1 VTSDRLQGQ
10 LDAARA
16 YNDIV
21 QLAGDIG
28 VRLAGTPAERQGVDY
43 LADQFQRA
51 GLHPYEERFPIP
63 IWTERVMALRVGDR
77 DIPAI
82 SPCFGGMT
90 GAAGITSEI
99 VPVGDPLRDEDLGDV
114 DLAGKIALIDRRD
127 VYFDYPD
134 YIQTDLLMARGVAGV
149 IFAAGERQR
158 GGLPQAYYNFKRA
171 LHEPTPPSAII
182 TYADAQRLAANPG
195 VGSLTV
201 DADVTW
207 SESASVLADLPGSDL
222 ADQIIVVSAH
232 HDSTLTSP
240 GASDNAGGCAV
251 VAELARVFA
260 AGSQPRR
267 TIRFVHWGGHE
278 VGLFGS
284 ETWLHRH
291 ADEIGRIAAVINFD
305 GQGTLEA
312 ADRASLHG
320 SPSWWAVAETAFAN
334 LGLPITV
341 GRGVGGVDSVNF
353 AALGRNAVNFGR
365 WGFVGNHTPLDNLD
379 PLGPAGLETS
389 LRLSAALLAEI
400 AYDDRLDTKDV
411 PPLDDLRQTQAW
423 CARWG
428 WGIAG

>member
-1 VTSDRLQGQ
+1 VTSDRLQAQ

-43 LADQFQRA
+43 LAHQFQQD
-51 GLHPYEERFPIP
+51 GLHPYEDRFPIP
-63 IWTERVMALRVGDR
+63 IWTERVMTLRVGDR

-82 SPCFGGMT
+82 SPCFGGIT
-90 GAAGITSEI
+90 GPAGITGE
-99 VPVGDPLRDEDLGDV
+99 VVAVGDPLREDDLGDV
-114 DLAGKIALIDRRD
+114 DLTGKIALIDQRD
-127 VYFDYPD
+127 VYFNYPD
-134 YIQTDLLMARGVAGV
+134 YIQTDLLLARGVVGV
-149 IFAAGERQR
+149 IFAAGERQQ

-171 LHEPTPPSAII
+171 LHQPTPPSAII
-182 TYADAQRLAANPG
+182 TYADAQWLAANPG
-195 VGSLTV
+195 VGTIKV
-201 DADVTW
+201 EADVTW
-207 SESASVLADLPGSDL
+207 SESASVLADLPGTDL

-260 AGSQPRR
+260 AGPQPRR

-291 ADEIGRIAAVINFD
+291 VDEIGRIAAVINFD

-312 ADRASLHG
+312 NDRASLLG
-320 SPSWWAVAETAFAN
+320 SPSWRALAEAAFAD
-334 LGLPITV
+334 LGPPIAV
-341 GRGVGGVDSVNF
+341 GRNMSGVDSVNF

-365 WGFVGNHTPLDNLD
+365 WGLVGNHTPLDNLD
-379 PLGPAGLETS
+379 PLGPTGLETA

-400 AYDDRLDTKDV
+400 AYDDRLDTEDA
-411 PPLDDLRQTQAW
+411 PPLDELRQTQAW
-423 CARWG
+423 CARSG
-428 WGIAG
+428 WGITG